1 RGPPAQHPAAILPSF
16 AQAPPSDIHT
26 STTGAVIAQPLPGRY
41 RHAIGWARIACR
53 GSADRLY
60 GTHMTKTSHLCTIA
74 IVVLCMARTAL
85 AADRP
90 AWPATLPVY
99 DHIVIVVEENKNF
112 EQILGGRSEAP
123 YLRKLAAEGASFE
136 RMFAEE
142 HYSQGNYFWL
152 FSGSNQNVGFRDLVP
167 SKANHP
173 DYPFKASSLGEQLI
187 AKGLSFKGYAESLP
201 SIGSTVDFDPP
212 NCHGDQCIYAR
223 KHVPWISFANVPN
236 GTTIETSS
244 NLRFADFP
252 SDYAMLPTVAFVI
265 PNLNHDMHNGKPG
278 QSIPAGDAWLRQ
290 NLDGYYQWAKTHNS
304 LLIVTLDENDD
315 QGGYYGLTNPLIGPN
330 P

>member
-1 RGPPAQHPAAILPSF
+1 MPWPPA
-16 AQAPPSDIHT
+16 
-26 STTGAVIAQPLPGRY
+26 
-41 RHAIGWARIACR
+41 
-53 GSADRLY
+53 
-60 GTHMTKTSHLCTIA
+60 
-74 IVVLCMARTAL
+74 
-85 AADRP
+85 
-90 AWPATLPVY
+90 LPVY
-99 DHIVIVVEENKNF
+99 DHIVIVVEENKDF
-112 EQILGGRSEAP
+112 EQILGGGFDAP
-123 YLRKLAAEGASFE
+123 YIRKLASEGAIFE

-152 FSGSNQNVGFRDLVP
+152 FSGSNQNVGFRDQVP

-201 SIGSTVDFDPP
+201 SIGSAVDFDPP
-212 NCHGDQCIYAR
+212 NCRGDQCIYAR

-265 PNLNHDMHNGKPG
+265 PNLKP
-278 QSIPAGDAWLRQ
+278 A
-290 NLDGYYQWAKTHNS
+290 
-304 LLIVTLDENDD
+304 
-315 QGGYYGLTNPLIGPN
+315 
-330 P
+330 